1 MKKIVAALA
10 FALSSGVAFG
20 QIAQQVP
27 QNWHLLD
34 QKTDGVYGISMER
47 AYEELVQNKKPAP
60 VLVAVIDSGIDTLH
74 EDLRSV
80 LWKNRL
86 EAAGGAQ
93 DPDKNGYAGDIY
105 GWNFLGADNP
115 NKNVTKDSYESE
127 RIYFKYKDK
136 FKNITSEKQ
145 VKRKDRDLYQVWLRS
160 KAHATEVSEA
170 GKEVEMMYSLL
181 DVLPR
186 VDAFFTGLIQKDTY
200 TAQDLDSLKINDPS
214 IDQGKMIYGLIFER
228 VKPGATNQE
237 LPALLQHYADSLKAN
252 LKAPETAPADY
263 RGMVVEDD
271 YSNFKDRF
279 YGNNNI
285 MAGDP
290 SHGTHVAGIIGAARG
305 NGLGVDGVASAV
317 KIMMIRAVPDGD
329 EHDKD
334 IALAIRYAVD
344 NGAKIIN
351 MSFGKSFSPQRKWVE
366 DAIKYAEKHDVLIV
380 RAAGNESKNID
391 VEPYFPNPYTIKGNK
406 KAPNVITVG
415 ANGPTRNSLIAPFSN
430 YGKDVVDVFAPG
442 DNIYSTVPGGNQYA
456 PFSGTSM
463 ASPVVAGLAAVI
475 KSYYPHL
482 SATQIKSVIERSVTK
497 ITEPVMAP
505 GTGERVAMTE
515 LSRTGGIVNAY
526 EALKLASTLQ

>member
-1 MKKIVAALA
+1 MKKIVAAFA
-10 FALSSGVAFG
+10 FVLSTGAAFG
-20 QIAQQVP
+20 QNTQTVP

-34 QKTDGVYGISMER
+34 QQTDGVYGISIEK
-47 AYEELVQNKKPAP
+47 AYQELLHNKKPEP
-60 VLVAVIDSGIDTLH
+60 VLVAVIDSGVDTLH

-80 LWKNRL
+80 LWRNRL
-86 EAAGGAQ
+86 EAAGGSL

-105 GWNFLGADNP
+105 GWNFLGADDP
-115 NKNVTKDSYESE
+115 YKNVTKDSYESE

-136 FKNITSEKQ
+136 FAGITSEKQ
-145 VKRKDRDLYQVWLRS
+145 VRKKDRNLYQVWLKS

-170 GKEVEMMYSLL
+170 GKEVEMMYSLI
-181 DVLPR
+181 DILPR
-186 VDAFFTGLIQKDTY
+186 VDAFFTMLLQKDTY
-200 TAQDLDSLKINDPS
+200 TAQDLDSLKAEDARVE
-214 IDQGKMIYGLIFER
+214 QGKMIYGLVFER
-228 VKPGATNQE
+228 VKPGATNKQ
-237 LPALLQHYADSLKAN
+237 LPVLLLQYTDSLKTN
-252 LKAPETAPADY
+252 LQAPEAAPADY
-263 RGMVVEDD
+263 RGMVVKDD
-271 YSNFKDRF
+271 YSNFKDRY
-279 YGNNNI
+279 YGNNNV

-351 MSFGKSFSPQRKWVE
+351 MSFGKSFSPERQWVE
-366 DAIKYAEKHDVLIV
+366 DAIKYAEKKDVLIV

-415 ANGPTRNSLIAPFSN
+415 ANGPTQNSLIAPFSN

-463 ASPVVAGLAAVI
+463 ASPVVTGLAAVI

-482 SATQIKSVIERSVTK
+482 SATQIKDVIERSVTK
-497 ITEPVMAP
+497 ITEPVMTP
-505 GTGERVAMTE
+505 GTGERVAMSE

-526 EALKLASTLQ
+526 EALKLAGTLQ

>member
-1 MKKIVAALA
+1 MKKIVAAFA
-10 FALSSGVAFG
+10 FVLSTGVAFG
-20 QIAQQVP
+20 QNAQPVP

-34 QKTDGVYGISMER
+34 QQTDGIYGISMER
-47 AYEELVQNKKPAP
+47 AYQELLQNKQADT

-74 EDLRSV
+74 EDLVPV
-80 LWKNRL
+80 LWRNRL
-86 EAAGGAQ
+86 EAAGGGT
-93 DPDKNGYAGDIY
+93 DPDRNGYAGDRY

-115 NKNVTKDSYESE
+115 NSNVTKDSYESE
-127 RIYFKYKDK
+127 RIYFRYKDK
-136 FKNITSEKQ
+136 FEGVTSEKQ

-170 GKEVEMMYSLL
+170 GKEIEMMYSLL
-181 DVLPR
+181 NVLPQ
-186 VDAFFTGLIQKDTY
+186 VDLFFTQLLQKDTY
-200 TAQDLDSLKINDPS
+200 TAQDLDSLKIDDPRAE
-214 IDQGKMIYGLIFER
+214 QGKRLYSMVFER
-228 VKPGATNQE
+228 VTPGATNKE
-237 LPALLQHYADSLKAN
+237 LSDLLLQYADSLQAN
-252 LKAPETAPADY
+252 LQAPQTPPADY

-271 YSNFKDRF
+271 YSNFRDRY
-279 YGNNNI
+279 YGNSNI

-290 SHGTHVAGIIGAARG
+290 SHGTHVAGIIGAVRG
-305 NGLGVDGVASAV
+305 NSLGVDGVASAV

-351 MSFGKSFSPQRKWVE
+351 MSFGKSFSPERKWVE

-391 VEPYFPNPYTIKGNK
+391 VEPYFPNPLTIKGNK
-406 KAPNVITVG
+406 KAPNIITVG
-415 ANGPTRNSLIAPFSN
+415 ATGPTEGSLIAPFSN
-430 YGKDVVDVFAPG
+430 YGKDIVDVFAPG
-442 DNIYSTVPGGNQYA
+442 SNIYSTVPGGNQYA

-463 ASPVVAGLAAVI
+463 ASPVVTGLAAVI

-482 SATQIKSVIERSVTK
+482 SAKQIKDVIESSVTK
-497 ITEPVMAP
+497 ITEPVINP

-526 EALKLASTLQ
+526 EALKLAGTLQ

>member
-1 MKKIVAALA
+1 MKKIVAAFA
-10 FALSSGVAFG
+10 FVLSTGVVFG
-20 QIAQQVP
+20 QNAQTVP

-34 QKTDGVYGISMER
+34 QQTDGVYGISIEK
-47 AYEELVQNKKPAP
+47 AYQELLKDKQPEP
-60 VLVAVIDSGIDTLH
+60 VLVAVIDSGVDTLH

-80 LWKNRL
+80 LWRNRL
-86 EAAGGAQ
+86 EMAGGSL

-105 GWNFLGADNP
+105 GWNFLGADDP

-127 RIYFKYKDK
+127 RIYFKYRDK
-136 FKNITSEKQ
+136 FKNVTSEKK
-145 VKRKDRDLYQVWLRS
+145 VKKKDRELYQVWLKS

-181 DVLPR
+181 EVLPR
-186 VDAFFTGLIQKDTY
+186 VDAFFKMVLQKDTY
-200 TAQDLDSLKINDPS
+200 TAQDLDSLKAEDPR
-214 IDQGKMIYGLIFER
+214 IAQGKRLYGMIFEQ
-228 VKPGATNQE
+228 VKPGATNQQLPE
-237 LPALLQHYADSLKAN
+237 LFQQHADSLKAN
-252 LKAPETAPADY
+252 LKAPETPPADY

-271 YSNFKDRF
+271 YSSLKDRY

-305 NGLGVDGVASAV
+305 NGLGVDGIASAV

-334 IALAIRYAVD
+334 IAMAIRYAVD

-351 MSFGKSFSPQRKWVE
+351 MSFGKSFSPQRQWVE

-415 ANGPTRNSLIAPFSN
+415 ATGPTQNTLVAPFSN

-475 KSYYPHL
+475 KSYYPNL
-482 SATQIKSVIERSVTK
+482 SATQIKSVIESSVTK
-497 ITEPVMAP
+497 ITVPVIHP
-505 GTGERVAMTE
+505 GTGERVAMSE

-526 EALKLASTLQ
+526 EAVKLAGTLQ